1 MGRLLQPFILT
12 LSALL
17 AASYTYVAWSLS
29 ATGWQLPALG
39 IPFLMIWIV
48 PAVYWGG
55 GRERHGMLDEWGRQA
70 SYLCMGWVSFLLVL
84 TLARDLLLLLPRWS
98 QDLSAAHAALN
109 DFGAP
114 LVYGGALLALAIG
127 MLAALRGPPVRLG
140 TQPEL
145 TLIRLRRA

>member
-1 MGRLLQPFILT
+1 
-12 LSALL
+12 
-17 AASYTYVAWSLS
+17 
-29 ATGWQLPALG
+29 
-39 IPFLMIWIV
+39 
-48 PAVYWGG
+48 
-55 GRERHGMLDEWGRQA
+55 MLDEWGRQA